1 MRKQVSSESGLK
13 ITTPAQTL
21 LWYLTGPPRPLN
33 TPITSSEV
41 QYAASKL
48 KNGKAVGPDE
58 IPNELLKYA
67 PPVFFQQ
74 YACLI
79 NRSFEGHEHVPSFT
93 EGFLTPLQKPGKPKG
108 PLKSLRPLCLL
119 NGTRKLLSLITLH
132 RIQRQIAKVHRTM
145 AKCLQGWS

>member
-67 PPVFFQQ
+67 PPVFL
-74 YACLI
+74 YSSSNMHVSLI
-79 NRSFEGHEHVPSFT
+79 DHLKNMSMYPLLQ
-93 EGFLTPLQKPGKPKG
+93 EGF
-108 PLKSLRPLCLL
+108 
-119 NGTRKLLSLITLH
+119 
-132 RIQRQIAKVHRTM
+132 
-145 AKCLQGWS
+145 